1 MEIMKRYQIP
11 YSSCVI
17 ARYSRVTNISFS
29 LFIQFILLHLFHF
42 EETEISL
49 LNMATLFSVKVYIS
63 FSDEETGFFSSYGIS
78 NGLFPNLLTYSGNF
92 ASIFSNIR

>member
-1 MEIMKRYQIP
+1 MEITKLYQMP

-17 ARYSRVTNISFS
+17 ARDSRVTNISFL

-42 EETEISL
+42 EKTEVSL
-49 LNMATLFSVKVYIS
+49 LNMAILFSVKSYIF
-63 FSDEETGFFSSYGIS
+63 FSDGKAGFFSSHGIS
-78 NGLFPNLLTYSGNF
+78 NDLFPNLITYSMTC